1 MYIQREIYD
10 GREVDILYPEEGY
23 LLQHK
28 ETKLV
33 YGAVSLENGRKQED
47 YDEVKDESPEESEE
61 ESAK

>member
-33 YGAVSLENGRKQED
+33 YGAISLENGRKQED
-47 YDEVKDESPEESEE
+47 YDEIKDESPEELEE
-61 ESAK
+61 EFVE

>member
-10 GREVDILYPEEGY
+10 SREVDILYPEEGY

-33 YGAVSLENGRKQED
+33 YGAVSLENGRKQEN
-47 YDEVKDESPEESEE
+47 YKEVKNESSKEF
-61 ESAK
+61 K

>member
-10 GREVDILYPEEGY
+10 GREVDILYPEEDY

-33 YGAVSLENGRKQED
+33 YGAVSLEDGRKQED
-47 YDEVKDESPEESEE
+47 YDEIKNESPEE
-61 ESAK
+61 

>member
-1 MYIQREIYD
+1 MYIQKETYD

-33 YGAVSLENGRKQED
+33 YGAVSLEDGRKQED
-47 YDEVKDESPEESEE
+47 YDEIKDESLKEQEE
-61 ESAK
+61 ESVE

>member
-10 GREVDILYPEEGY
+10 GREVDILYPEDGY

-33 YGAVSLENGRKQED
+33 YGAVSLENGRKQEE
-47 YDEVKDESPEESEE
+47 YDEIKDESPQEPEE
-61 ESAK
+61 ESAE

>member
-28 ETKLV
+28 ETKLI

-47 YDEVKDESPEESEE
+47 YDEIKDESLKELEE
-61 ESAK
+61 ESVE

>member
-10 GREVDILYPEEGY
+10 GREVDIFYPEEGY

-47 YDEVKDESPEESEE
+47 YDEIKDESPDKSEE
-61 ESAK
+61 ESAE

>member
-1 MYIQREIYD
+1 MYTQREIYD
-10 GREVDILYPEEGY
+10 GREVNIFYPEEGY

-47 YDEVKDESPEESEE
+47 YDEIKDESPEE
-61 ESAK
+61 ESVE